1 MQQQRSHLGRFS
13 TLDATLSPAWRPV
26 VPAEE
31 DSQAAQFATKTTD
44 EVLTLPESFDLPR
57 GIPFPERERAT
68 GESNASLKLAIQA
81 SKHQKA
87 DRRLEANDDHNYAE
101 RNKSLVTVASDP
113 AQRT

>member
-1 MQQQRSHLGRFS
+1 MMILHGSTKEPSKPSQDFRLVQQQRSHLGRFS

-57 GIPFPERERAT
+57 SIPFPEREQAM
-68 GESNASLKLAIQA
+68 GESNALLK
-81 SKHQKA
+81 H
-87 DRRLEANDDHNYAE
+87 
-101 RNKSLVTVASDP
+101 VT
-113 AQRT
+113 